1 MAAGLARQAGRV
13 VEIFYFQQEKYFNC
27 NPSLPLLWIDPFLG
41 KCRWNYYQFCHILS
55 VNPFAFDNHVC
66 SENVGNISGKISKF
80 PDIFWTWWGGW
91 CRVMRWRPYIIHC
104 TTPPILYNSR
114 PFLLL
119 RWLTKCSFY
128 SPAWRE
134 REEMFWQYSG
144 NETSCRWLHCSSALP
159 HCSIHNSLSCKV
171 IHLKQY
177 LDSTL
182 PPPPPALPL
191 HHVIYTVIHP
201 PHPRYQ
207 ACAPSVNLIV
217 FNWCN
222 VANLA
227 AEYNNWAR

>member
-1 MAAGLARQAGRV
+1 MAAGLARQTGRV

-41 KCRWNYYQFCHILS
+41 KCRWNYQFCHILS

-134 REEMFWQYSG
+134 RERGDVLTIFWQWDLLPVVTLLQCTASL
-144 NETSCRWLHCSSALP
+144 LHTQLTILQGHSS
-159 HCSIHNSLSCKV
+159 
-171 IHLKQY
+171 
-177 LDSTL
+177 
-182 PPPPPALPL
+182 
-191 HHVIYTVIHP
+191 
-201 PHPRYQ
+201 
-207 ACAPSVNLIV
+207 
-217 FNWCN
+217 
-222 VANLA
+222 
-227 AEYNNWAR
+227 